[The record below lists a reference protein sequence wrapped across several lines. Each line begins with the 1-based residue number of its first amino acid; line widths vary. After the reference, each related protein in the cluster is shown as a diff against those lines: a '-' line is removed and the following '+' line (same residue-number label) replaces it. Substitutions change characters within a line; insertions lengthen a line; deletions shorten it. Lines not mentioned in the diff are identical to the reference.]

1 MIPAVPETLDVNAD
15 EEGVLVEE
23 KADADDDELDEVDQT
38 AFLLT
43 SCSRCLDLL
52 ALVKRLEVQLREARA
67 ELALNEGVRN
77 WTISYS

>member
-43 SCSRCLDLL
+43 I
-52 ALVKRLEVQLREARA
+52 AVLVDTFVVRIFVVPILMGFTGNLSWWPRRLS
-67 ELALNEGVRN
+67 
-77 WTISYS
+77 T